1 MKKIHSLSFKV
12 PIIISSI
19 IFVTIVTLAI
29 ISIWSSSRAI
39 RKSALEGFQA
49 TVSGYS
55 SMIDMV
61 MHEQLLAI
69 STYAQSGAVIN
80 AVLNPSDEAVKTE
93 AIKRLKDFGSV
104 NTYSINIGAADIN
117 GNIILDNANP
127 KLEGVSIAS
136 VHPEL
141 FNRMK
146 ANNYNYTYDNA
157 TSVSSTTGGQALLLC
172 GGLRNSAKELIG
184 IIYINLDLAKVNNDF
199 IGNLNIN
206 GRITVANN
214 DGNVILSSDKERIG
228 EKLPD
233 VYSVIKTSHTGIV
246 ESYNNEGNQGKRSA
260 AYENIHTMPWSVI
273 FAKSDSEIY
282 KEIKYTI
289 IRTAIIGPLFII
301 LCTLIIA
308 LYIKSITKPLNELV
322 SISREISDGD
332 LTSTHRNINRKDEL
346 GVLANSFFD
355 MRDRLSD
362 IIVKVRNSADEIRM
376 NAKELSQGSADLS
389 KRTEAQAAS
398 LEETASSMEQMASTI
413 KSSADQS
420 IEGNKMMIDSR
431 TSIQNAGEI
440 ILDTT
445 KNIEEVYDASTKIKD
460 ITKIIEDIAFQTNI
474 LALNAAVEA
483 ARAGE
488 QGKGFAVVASEVRNL
503 AQTTQSSVKDIT
515 DLVDNAYDKI
525 NKATE
530 SARISQEIFND
541 LQGKIENTA
550 KIMQDISSTA
560 VEQHEGVEQVN
571 KAVTD
576 MDTVTQQNAALVE
589 QASASSTS
597 LLNQAVELVDAMS
610 FFKVN

>member
-1 MKKIHSLSFKV
+1 
-12 PIIISSI
+12 
-19 IFVTIVTLAI
+19 
-29 ISIWSSSRAI
+29 
-39 RKSALEGFQA
+39 
-49 TVSGYS
+49 
-55 SMIDMV
+55 MIDMV

-80 AVLNPSDEAVKTE
+80 AALNPSDEAVKTE

-104 NTYSINIGAADIN
+104 NTYSINIGVADIN

-172 GGLRNSAKELIG
+172 GGLKNSAKGLIG

-199 IGNLNIN
+199 IGNLNVN

-233 VYSVIKTSHTGIV
+233 VYSVIKTSHTGII
-246 ESYNNEGNQGKRSA
+246 ESYDNEGYQGKRSA

-282 KEIKYTI
+282 REIKYTI
-289 IRTAIIGPLFII
+289 IRTVIIGPLFII

-322 SISREISDGD
+322 SISKEISDGD

-389 KRTEAQAAS
+389 KRTEAR
-398 LEETASSMEQMASTI
+398 L
-413 KSSADQS
+413 
-420 IEGNKMMIDSR
+420 
-431 TSIQNAGEI
+431 
-440 ILDTT
+440 
-445 KNIEEVYDASTKIKD
+445 
-460 ITKIIEDIAFQTNI
+460 
-474 LALNAAVEA
+474 LAWKKLLHLWS
-483 ARAGE
+483 
-488 QGKGFAVVASEVRNL
+488 KWH
-503 AQTTQSSVKDIT
+503 
-515 DLVDNAYDKI
+515 
-525 NKATE
+525 
-530 SARISQEIFND
+530 
-541 LQGKIENTA
+541 LQ
-550 KIMQDISSTA
+550 
-560 VEQHEGVEQVN
+560 
-571 KAVTD
+571 
-576 MDTVTQQNAALVE
+576 
-589 QASASSTS
+589 
-597 LLNQAVELVDAMS
+597 
-610 FFKVN
+610 